1 MMTEYQDIDVQD
13 KARFYY
19 ALLTGAADK
28 KVNNMIK
35 LCHRLIK
42 EQVINLI
49 KNIEVISLS
58 ASCDIH
64 PW

>member
-28 KVNNMIK
+28 KVFTPYMLMEYSMLLDTMK
-35 LCHRLIK
+35 L
-42 EQVINLI
+42 E
-49 KNIEVISLS
+49 S
-58 ASCDIH
+58 
-64 PW
+64 